1 MFQMTDD
8 ALDLVGTEESI
19 GKPAGSDIREGTFTL
34 PVLLA
39 REAPDGARVRQLL
52 SQPRPYPDAVVEEVI
67 SLVRGAGSVDRV
79 LDEALRRSTMATE
92 ATASLPAGMARD
104 VLTTMG
110 TYLVE
115 RVEAVRES
123 AA

>member
-1 MFQMTDD
+1 MTDD

-39 REAPDGARVRQLL
+39 REGPDGTRLRQLL
-52 SQPRPYPDAVVEEVI
+52 GQSRPYPEPVVEEVI
-67 SLVRGAGSVDRV
+67 ALVRAAGSVDSV
-79 LDEALRRSTMATE
+79 LDEALRRSEMAAE
-92 ATASLPAGMARD
+92 ATAALTAGTARD